1 VSHWKRLTIFLP
13 LADREE
19 GLAIQGSDKGPEQI
33 GFGKSRGPLSLCF
46 LFDGAPRTKPWFP
59 KDAHKGRTS
68 CTRGPF
74 HPQIEPVVLLVR
86 DASSA
91 TQAVKMNQRVDQFLH
106 YLIVE
111 KGLSK
116 NTIEAYGHNLNRFL
130 TYLQKK
136 GIQKLEEV
144 GKLDVKAFLLSLK
157 KQGLSAKTVARNI
170 AVLRTFF
177 KFLTQEEILEVNP
190 AEEIE
195 SPKVAKTLPDILSQ
209 KEVEQLLEQPD
220 PQTLLGVRD
229 RAMLELLYA
238 AGMRVSELTRLPMN
252 QVNLEGG
259 YVLLYGKG
267 SKERVVPLGREAI
280 QWVTQYLKTARE
292 KLAKGKESPFLFIS
306 RWGREMSRQRFWKN
320 LKAYGLKAGIR
331 KRITP
336 HLLRHS
342 FASHLLERGADLR
355 SVQMMLGHVDISTT
369 QIYTHVTGE
378 RLKKIHQRYHPR
390 G

>member
-1 VSHWKRLTIFLP
+1 
-13 LADREE
+13 
-19 GLAIQGSDKGPEQI
+19 
-33 GFGKSRGPLSLCF
+33 
-46 LFDGAPRTKPWFP
+46 
-59 KDAHKGRTS
+59 
-68 CTRGPF
+68 
-74 HPQIEPVVLLVR
+74 
-86 DASSA
+86 
-91 TQAVKMNQRVDQFLH
+91 MNQTLDQFIH

-116 NTIEAYGHNLNRFL
+116 NTIEAYGHNLNRFVE
-130 TYLQKK
+130 YLKKK
-136 GIQKLEEV
+136 GIQDLDQV
-144 GKLDVKAFLLSLK
+144 GKVDVKAFLLFLK
-157 KQGLSAKTVARNI
+157 KQGLSAKTVVRNLV
-170 AVLRTFF
+170 ALRTFY
-177 KFLTQEEILEVNP
+177 KFLTQEGILEANP
-190 AEEIE
+190 LEEIE
-195 SPKVAKTLPDILSQ
+195 SPKVERTLPEILSL

-220 PQTLLGVRD
+220 PQTPLGVRD

-238 AGMRVSELTRLPMN
+238 TGMRVSELTRLPIQ

-267 SKERVVPLGREAI
+267 SKERVVPLGKEAMKWI
-280 QWVTQYLKTARE
+280 TCYLNTARVT
-292 KLAKGKESPFLFIS
+292 LAKKKESPFLFINRS
-306 RWGREMSRQRFWKN
+306 GKEMSRQRFWKTI
-320 LKAYGLKAGIR
+320 KSYGRKAGIR

-378 RLKKIHQRYHPR
+378 RLKRVHQRYHPR